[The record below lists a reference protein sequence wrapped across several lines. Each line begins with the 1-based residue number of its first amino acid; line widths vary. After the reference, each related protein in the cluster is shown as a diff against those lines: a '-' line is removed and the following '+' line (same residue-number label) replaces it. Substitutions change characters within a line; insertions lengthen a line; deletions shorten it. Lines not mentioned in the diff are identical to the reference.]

1 MTSEC
6 TNSRGSGL
14 LLTAMAARSRRNST
28 MASSIAT
35 QSLARQREEMHDE
48 HGPRYP
54 TGKRKASRPKT
65 PREPK
70 PKKPRQPRRWAPAGW
85 DKTRRSARSIH
96 PGGLECHH
104 VPDMSAFHD
113 AMPSVESSGSEYARL
128 SWLRPH
134 NRVSIWEHLAALQ
147 RRSEREA
154 AASLPASGRSLSSAP
169 ASSGEG
175 TLVGATTDGDII
187 IDDSSYIAPRPVE
200 SKGAAAVQGVDGKSE
215 WPDQSNRGTA
225 ISRVDSTCDSTISGG
240 HGPAASH
247 AILETPF
254 ASYSAN
260 RASILSLVG
269 AT

>member
-35 QSLARQREEMHDE
+35 KSLARQREEMHDE

-113 AMPSVESSGSEYARL
+113 AMPSVESSGSEYARGCHGCAHTIE
-128 SWLRPH
+128 S
-134 NRVSIWEHLAALQ
+134 VSGSTWQHCRGDQ
-147 RRSEREA
+147 SERQPLA
-154 AASLPASGRSLSSAP
+154 CPPR
-169 ASSGEG
+169 
-175 TLVGATTDGDII
+175 GAV
-187 IDDSSYIAPRPVE
+187 YLR
-200 SKGAAAVQGVDGKSE
+200 
-215 WPDQSNRGTA
+215 R
-225 ISRVDSTCDSTISGG
+225 
-240 HGPAASH
+240 
-247 AILETPF
+247 
-254 ASYSAN
+254 
-260 RASILSLVG
+260 
-269 AT
+269 